1 MGEDSNTDLE
11 EATSSAEKME
21 CDKEEKAMDNEE
33 TPEAME
39 PVPIENDV
47 KSDDKITEET
57 NESVVTNSE
66 DAKEVSDDSQ
76 VEQHKSTSVTKDSDT
91 AEDKPIVIA
100 SKESPISEE
109 KSSSAAAKGAQ
120 VSAEMKRLQSL
131 QSLLLN
137 RVARQ
142 KPKSGK
148 FWKQERAE
156 FRSLKKDK
164 GTKRTFE
171 ERVRLKEEKQR
182 NNEMAS
188 MMIQEKINRK
198 QALRQRIEENK
209 KQKAERQL
217 KNEVFQVVT
226 NPNKIKKIKKRD
238 LAKRDILGKMG

>member
-91 AEDKPIVIA
+91 AEDNPSVIA
-100 SKESPISEE
+100 SKESTISEE
-109 KSSSAAAKGAQ
+109 KPSSATAQ
-120 VSAEMKRLQSL
+120 VSAEMKSLQSL

-137 RVARQ
+137 RVPRQ